1 MVKLSVIILTFNT
14 QKLTSRCVKSLI
26 NNYKKNIE
34 NGDMEII
41 VADNGSEDDTIST
54 LTKVKYIKVV
64 ENKKNYGFSKGNNLG
79 AKVSKGKYILFLN
92 SDVEVEDNGFLSM
105 IEFMDNNANVGILG
119 GKLLN
124 PDGSTQ
130 LSTGNFYN
138 FFSLLFTLFG
148 ADSLNRKKPNKI
160 QKVDWVSGASLMIR
174 KDLFD
179 NLRGFDENFF
189 MYIEDM
195 DLCFRAKKRGFS
207 TYFWENIK
215 LIHKELGSSNRSFAI
230 LNIYKGI
237 ILFSKKH
244 SGWQYPFIRFML
256 FLKAAISIL
265 IGLLTNNSYLRKTY
279 SGALRIAI

>member
-105 IEFMDNNANVGILG
+105 IEFMDNNANVGILRSEEHTSELQSPDHLVCR
-119 GKLLN
+119 LL
-124 PDGSTQ
+124 
-130 LSTGNFYN
+130 LE
-138 FFSLLFTLFG
+138 
-148 ADSLNRKKPNKI
+148 KKN
-160 QKVDWVSGASLMIR
+160 
-174 KDLFD
+174 
-179 NLRGFDENFF
+179 
-189 MYIEDM
+189 YIV
-195 DLCFRAKKRGFS
+195 L
-207 TYFWENIK
+207 
-215 LIHKELGSSNRSFAI
+215 
-230 LNIYKGI
+230 
-237 ILFSKKH
+237 
-244 SGWQYPFIRFML
+244 
-256 FLKAAISIL
+256 
-265 IGLLTNNSYLRKTY
+265 
-279 SGALRIAI
+279 